1 MTLSDV
7 VKEYPLTKIRID
19 SVKTDPSNPN
29 KMTVQQMLA
38 LEKSMHQFGYL
49 TPIIVDAET
58 MMIADGEHR
67 YQVYKELGYEEIPAY
82 VIRFDNDAERRK
94 LRQVMNKLHGI
105 HDREMDA
112 IDIMHIIEA
121 QQTTLLE
128 LADLIATPK
137 VQLEQLISSLNDNDN
152 APREEEATPQTTQ
165 QQQEHVHQWVCQG
178 CGAESQ
184 HL

>member
-1 MTLSDV
+1 MTLSEAI
-7 VKEYPLTKIRID
+7 KEYTLTKVRID
-19 SVKTDPSNPN
+19 QVRTDPSNPN
-29 KMTVQQMLA
+29 KMTIQQMLA

-49 TPIIVDAET
+49 TPIIVDADT

-82 VIRFDNDAERRK
+82 VIRFDNDAQRRM

-112 IDIMHIIEA
+112 IDIMDIIVD
-121 QQTTLLE
+121 QQNTLLE

-137 VQLEQLISSLNDNDN
+137 IQLEQLISPILY
-152 APREEEATPQTTQ
+152 RQEES
-165 QQQEHVHQWVCQG
+165 QQQEQHVHHWVCQG
-178 CGAESQ
+178 CGAARRESE
-184 HL
+184 H

>member
-1 MTLSDV
+1 MTLSDQ
-7 VKEYPLTKIRID
+7 VKEYTLTKIRID

-82 VIRFDNDAERRK
+82 VIHFNTDAERRK
-94 LRQVMNKLHGI
+94 LRQVMNKLHGT
-105 HDREMDA
+105 HDREADA
-112 IDIMHIIEA
+112 IDIRAIIEN
-121 QQTTLLE
+121 QQNTLLE
-128 LADLIATPK
+128 IADLIATPK
-137 VQLEQLISSLNDNDN
+137 IQLEQLIAASDSELSIGTQVQQT
-152 APREEEATPQTTQ
+152 EEE
-165 QQQEHVHQWVCQG
+165 HMHHWVCQG
-178 CGAESQ
+178 CGATRAQESE
-184 HL
+184 H